1 MGEVYRARDTKLG
14 RDVAIKVLAG
24 SFATDADR
32 LQRFER
38 EAHAVAALNHPNIV
52 TIHSIESIE
61 SLHILTMELV
71 DGKAL
76 SHLIPASGLSFDRL
90 LKIATQLADA
100 VGAAHQRAITH
111 RDIKPSNVMVTE
123 DGRVKVLDFGL
134 AAFQTNAATADSLV
148 TSPALTR
155 AGVIL
160 GTVAYMSPEQAEGR
174 HVDARSDIFS
184 LGVTLYEMATGKR
197 PFEGDSG
204 LSVMSSILR
213 DTPRPVSEINPN
225 LPSAFTRIVRR
236 CLEKDPERR
245 YHSAKDLRNDLEEL
259 EQSRRH
265 DITRPGD
272 LREAERRAT
281 RTSAATIGLIA
292 AAGAG
297 IGILL
302 GLGLPSLWSPA
313 RPAVAQPGFSQQTW
327 DVGTEFFPSLS
338 PDGKW
343 LVYAGDASGN
353 FDIYLQGIGGQTAI
367 NLTRDSSA
375 ADRQPAFSPG
385 GERIAFRSEREGG
398 GIFVMGRTG
407 EATRRVTDMGFSPS
421 WSSDGAFIVIAT
433 EDVVAGPQS
442 RGPNSAL
449 WVVTVE
455 TGEKRELT
463 GGDAVQPHWSPNGH
477 RIAYWTTR
485 GAGRQRDIATIPA
498 RGGEGIPVTD
508 DAAVDWNPVWSP
520 DGRHLFFLSDRSGI
534 MSAWRVAIDEVSGR
548 TLGPPEPVVL
558 PSPSTAHLTFSADGR
573 QMAYAA
579 ISAEL
584 NVDRLDLDWSKG
596 SFTGPPSPVTSGSR
610 AWRSLT
616 ESPDGK
622 WLVLAAITPNEDLF
636 IVRSDGSG
644 LRQLTNDIAF
654 DRFPRW
660 SPDGKRL
667 AFQSNRGGAWE
678 AWAINPDGSS
688 LVALTEKLLAHYPI
702 WAPDGSRLVFTDF
715 LQEFRPGLVD
725 ARKQVAAQTVTRLPA
740 VADARYWTVWDWS
753 SDGRWL
759 AGDRSGGGIV
769 VYSFDTDAI
778 TTLSETGSWPFWFS
792 DNRRL
797 IFHDGSAVAILDRE
811 TKRSQV
817 VRPATAARILGLSRD
832 GQRLYVA
839 RSSTRADVWLAT
851 IK

>member
-1 MGEVYRARDTKLG
+1 
-14 RDVAIKVLAG
+14 
-24 SFATDADR
+24 
-32 LQRFER
+32 
-38 EAHAVAALNHPNIV
+38 
-52 TIHSIESIE
+52 
-61 SLHILTMELV
+61 
-71 DGKAL
+71 
-76 SHLIPASGLSFDRL
+76 
-90 LKIATQLADA
+90 
-100 VGAAHQRAITH
+100 
-111 RDIKPSNVMVTE
+111 
-123 DGRVKVLDFGL
+123 
-134 AAFQTNAATADSLV
+134 
-148 TSPALTR
+148 
-155 AGVIL
+155 
-160 GTVAYMSPEQAEGR
+160 
-174 HVDARSDIFS
+174 
-184 LGVTLYEMATGKR
+184 
-197 PFEGDSG
+197 
-204 LSVMSSILR
+204 
-213 DTPRPVSEINPN
+213 
-225 LPSAFTRIVRR
+225 
-236 CLEKDPERR
+236 
-245 YHSAKDLRNDLEEL
+245 
-259 EQSRRH
+259 
-265 DITRPGD
+265 
-272 LREAERRAT
+272 
-281 RTSAATIGLIA
+281 
-292 AAGAG
+292 
-297 IGILL
+297 
-302 GLGLPSLWSPA
+302 
-313 RPAVAQPGFSQQTW
+313 
-327 DVGTEFFPSLS
+327 
-338 PDGKW
+338 
-343 LVYAGDASGN
+343 
-353 FDIYLQGIGGQTAI
+353 
-367 NLTRDSSA
+367 
-375 ADRQPAFSPG
+375 
-385 GERIAFRSEREGG
+385 
-398 GIFVMGRTG
+398 
-407 EATRRVTDMGFSPS
+407 
-421 WSSDGAFIVIAT
+421 
-433 EDVVAGPQS
+433 
-442 RGPNSAL
+442 
-449 WVVTVE
+449 
-455 TGEKRELT
+455 
-463 GGDAVQPHWSPNGH
+463 
-477 RIAYWTTR
+477 
-485 GAGRQRDIATIPA
+485 
-498 RGGEGIPVTD
+498 
-508 DAAVDWNPVWSP
+508 
-520 DGRHLFFLSDRSGI
+520 
-534 MSAWRVAIDEVSGR
+534 
-548 TLGPPEPVVL
+548 
-558 PSPSTAHLTFSADGR
+558 
-573 QMAYAA
+573 MAYAA